1 MRKFSVLV
9 CFFVLLAASAIAQET
24 KKITGKVT
32 DGNGEVLSGVTVV
45 EVNGKAKAVS
55 NDQGI
60 YTITVSGK
68 TTTLRFNSLGF
79 QDGDAR
85 IANRNV
91 VDISLVRESGSLAEV
106 VVFAVELG
114 KHLLN

>member
-9 CFFVLLAASAIAQET
+9 CFFVLLAASVIAQET

-32 DGNGEVLSGVTVV
+32 DANGEVLSGVTVV

-68 TTTLRFNSLGF
+68 TTTCITLLQPTN
-79 QDGDAR
+79 
-85 IANRNV
+85 
-91 VDISLVRESGSLAEV
+91 LVFVKVNYS
-106 VVFAVELG
+106 
-114 KHLLN
+114 

>member
-45 EVNGKAKAVS
+45 EF
-55 NDQGI
+55 
-60 YTITVSGK
+60 
-68 TTTLRFNSLGF
+68 TLLR
-79 QDGDAR
+79 
-85 IANRNV
+85 
-91 VDISLVRESGSLAEV
+91 LVEKLP
-106 VVFAVELG
+106 
-114 KHLLN
+114 H